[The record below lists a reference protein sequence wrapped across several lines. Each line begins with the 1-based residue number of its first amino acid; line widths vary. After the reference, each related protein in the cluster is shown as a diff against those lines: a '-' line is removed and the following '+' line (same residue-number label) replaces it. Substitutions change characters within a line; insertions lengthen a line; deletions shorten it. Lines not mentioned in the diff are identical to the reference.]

1 MPKRRT
7 LIKAALAAPAMAA
20 PSAPPAPRAP
30 GGDAAARRAGRGG
43 ALFALYTDW
52 LAYGREWDAT
62 LDALARAEAQALAA
76 GGAAWN
82 AFWDGLSGCR
92 SGAARFT
99 ARCDALC
106 EAQRRALCA
115 AAATPGDSL
124 DDVAVKLALWRRAH
138 MDMRS
143 GRLVNG
149 WDALAFSAYDDALAL
164 AGRTELAHES
174 DEKLRAA
181 IIRARD

>member
-7 LIKAALAAPAMAA
+7 LIKAALAAPAMA
-20 PSAPPAPRAP
+20 PPCAPPAP
-30 GGDAAARRAGRGG
+30 GGDAAARRAG

-52 LAYGREWDAT
+52 LAYDRERDAT

-124 DDVAVKLALWRRAH
+124 DDIAVKLALWRRAH

-143 GRLVNG
+143 GGLVNG